1 MIALRRSNTLFSLAL
16 MAPAILLMGLVL
28 VVPLVRSLVTSF
40 QLYDLTEPAR
50 LTEWV
55 GLRHYQTLL
64 GSDIYLDSW
73 KTTLFYSA
81 ASVGGAFLLGFAIA
95 LVLNKPLRHRSWFRG
110 ALLVPWVLPPV
121 SGALLWWWIYNSENG
136 ILNLS
141 LRQFGLI
148 DQPIPWISGESL
160 ALLSTIIAA
169 IWRYFPFHMVM
180 LLAGLQTVPGEL
192 IDAAAVDGAG
202 VLQRFR
208 HITLPHMRN
217 LIVTVLLLTF
227 IWSFQEFTMIW
238 GITLG
243 GPGFSTRTLNLFVYD
258 TAFKFFR
265 MGQAAA
271 AGAIWLVVLAI
282 VALIVVRFG
291 LARDRSA

>member
-1 MIALRRSNTLFSLAL
+1 VIGLRRSNTLFSLAI
-16 MAPAILLMGLVL
+16 MSPALVLLGLVL
-28 VVPLVRSLVTSF
+28 AVPLVRSLVMSF
-40 QLYDLTEPAR
+40 QLYDLTERLR

-64 GSDIYLDSW
+64 ASEIYIDSW
-73 KTTLFYSA
+73 KTTLVYSA
-81 ASVGGAFLLGFAIA
+81 GSVGGAFLLGFAIA
-95 LVLNKPLRHRSWFRG
+95 LALSQPLRHRNWFRG

-121 SGALLWWWIYNSENG
+121 SGALLWWWIYNSEHG

-141 LRQFGLI
+141 LLQVGLI
-148 DQPIPWISGESL
+148 DRPIPWISGEGL
-160 ALLSTIIAA
+160 ALLSTIVAA

-180 LLAGLQTVPGEL
+180 LLAGLQTVSPEL
-192 IDAAAVDGAG
+192 LDAASVDGAG
-202 VLQRFR
+202 VVQRFR
-208 HITLPHMRN
+208 HVTLPHMRN

-258 TAFKFFR
+258 AAFKFFR

-271 AGAIWLVVLAI
+271 AGAIWLVALSI
-282 VALIVVRFG
+282 VALVTVRFG
-291 LARDRSA
+291 LARDRST